1 VERNNWHVQL
11 LSGVEL
17 VGRERE
23 LETGRRFLAAVAGG
37 GSALVVTGDAG
48 IGKTV
53 VWRQLA
59 DEARTSGY
67 RVLAARCFGSDV
79 PLGFATLAD
88 LLDDVLDE
96 VGDELPAAQRSALGF
111 ALRRSEPE
119 GGAPD
124 ALTVS
129 RGVLGVLRLLAAAT
143 PVVLALDD
151 VQWIDS
157 PSARVLT
164 FALRRLEGEP
174 VGALATQRRGE
185 DGRDGLLLQTALP
198 EGRVN
203 SVELGPLSVGAL
215 HHLVRARL
223 GISLPRADL
232 VRLHEASGGNPM
244 FALEFARALPE
255 SAPAAVLPMP
265 PSLHELVRDR
275 LAALP
280 ADLRPLLEVVAVLGH
295 PRLGLL
301 GRVYAGAIAEPLDAA
316 VAAGAVVEEDGR
328 VRFAHP
334 LLASAV
340 YAEASSA
347 RRQELHRAAAA
358 VLDDVE
364 ERVRHLALAAT
375 GPDEETAVLLDRAAE
390 RASGRGAP
398 DAAAE
403 FAEWAQRLTPAE
415 HRAERD
421 RRVIRAAGYLI
432 EAGDEDGARRLLDPL
447 LATNLPDPLRAEAL
461 LVRASAE
468 WNDRGRLLELLEQA
482 LACARDDPRLRCEA
496 LILYTWQGGHLAG
509 DDYAAERCAREALE
523 LAERVG
529 EPGLRE
535 QAAVLAMEIGSL
547 RAQPVPA
554 LPREPLDAALHSVRR
569 PSWGMISRGAVLGRQ
584 LMFRGRLD
592 EARALLGE
600 ELERASRQGS
610 ELRLAVL
617 CQVVTELE
625 LRAGNWKLA
634 RTNAEEGFRI
644 MREVG
649 GNGEMIVRLGR
660 GRVAAHQGRVVD
672 ALDDLGAA
680 LARAESQRDV
690 VNTIRSRGSLG
701 FLHLSLGDHARAWTF
716 FEGLLEL
723 IERMGAHEPGANV
736 LLLPDAVETLV
747 MLGRLDEAEGHIA
760 RLEQRARA
768 LEHAWATPA
777 GERCRGLLLLGRS
790 QLESAIETL
799 ESSQAGFER
808 IGFPFDRARSLLAL
822 GDTLR
827 RAGRRRLA
835 AEKLQAARMLF
846 EQLGAPL
853 WLERTETELR
863 RAAPRPRREGEL
875 TAAEARVARL
885 VSAGATNKEVAAQLF
900 TTVATVEAHLT
911 RIYRK
916 LDLRSRN
923 ELTRKVADGSLR
935 LPDTS

>member
-1 VERNNWHVQL
+1 VEL
-11 LSGVEL
+11 LSRIEL

-23 LETGRRFLAAVAGG
+23 LEVGRRFLTAVAGG
-37 GSALVVTGDAG
+37 ASALVVTGDAG
-48 IGKTV
+48 IGKTAL
-53 VWRQLA
+53 WRRLA

-67 RVLAARCFGSDV
+67 RVLAARCFGADM

-88 LLDDVLDE
+88 LLEDVLE
-96 VGDELPAAQRSALGF
+96 EGGEELPSAQRSALDF

-129 RGVLGVLRLLAAAT
+129 RAVLGVLRLLAAAT

-174 VGALATQRRGE
+174 VAALATQRRGE
-185 DGRDGLLLQTALP
+185 DGRDGLSLETALP
-198 EGRVN
+198 EGRVD
-203 SVELGPLSVGAL
+203 SVELGPLSMGAL
-215 HHLVRARL
+215 HHLIRTRL
-223 GISLPRADL
+223 GISLPRASV

-255 SAPAAVLPMP
+255 STPAAVLPMP
-265 PSLHELVRDR
+265 ASLRELVRDR

-280 ADLRPLLEVVAVLGH
+280 ADLRPLLEVVAALGH
-295 PRLGLL
+295 PTLGLL
-301 GRVYAGAIAEPLDAA
+301 ECVYAGAVEEPLDAA
-316 VAAGAVVEEDGR
+316 VAAGTVVEEDGR

-340 YAEASSA
+340 YAEAGSV
-347 RRQELHRAAAA
+347 RRQEIHRAAAA
-358 VLDDVE
+358 VLDNVE
-364 ERVRHLALAAT
+364 ERARHLALAAAA
-375 GPDEETAVLLDRAAE
+375 PDEETAVQLDRAAE

-432 EAGDEDGARRLLDPL
+432 QAGDEEGARLLLDPL
-447 LATNLPDPLRAEAL
+447 LESDLPDRVRAEAL

-468 WNDRGRLLELLEQA
+468 WNERSSLLPLLEQA
-482 LACARDDPRLRCEA
+482 LACAADDARLRCEG
-496 LILYTWQGGHLAG
+496 LILYAWQGGHLAG
-509 DDYAAERCAREALE
+509 DDRVAERWAREALE
-523 LAERVG
+523 LAEHVG
-529 EPGLRE
+529 DPGLRE
-535 QAAVLAMEIGSL
+535 QAAVLALEIASL
-547 RAQPVPA
+547 RAQPLPVLPPGPPESA
-554 LPREPLDAALHSVRR
+554 LSSVRR
-569 PSWGMISRGAVLGRQ
+569 PPWGMVSRRAVLGRQ

-600 ELERASRQGS
+600 EVEHASRQGS
-610 ELRLAVL
+610 ELRLATLYQVL
-617 CQVVTELE
+617 TELE
-625 LRAGNWKLA
+625 LRAGNWGLA
-634 RTNAEEGFRI
+634 RARADEGFQI
-644 MREVG
+644 MRELG

-680 LARAESQRDV
+680 LARAENQRDV
-690 VNTIRSRGSLG
+690 VNTTRSRGSLG
-701 FLHLSLGDHARAWTF
+701 FLHLSLGDLARAWTF

-723 IERMGAHEPGANV
+723 IERMGADEPGANV
-736 LLLPDAVETLV
+736 LLLPDAIETLV

-760 RLEQRARA
+760 RLEERARGLA
-768 LEHAWATPA
+768 HAWATPA
-777 GERCRGLLLLGRS
+777 AERCRGLLLLGRG
-790 QLESAIETL
+790 QLELAIETL
-799 ESSQAGFER
+799 DSSQASFER
-808 IGFPFDRARSLLAL
+808 IGLPFDRARSLLAL
-822 GDTLR
+822 GNTLCR
-827 RAGRRRLA
+827 IGQRKLA
-835 AEKLQAARMLF
+835 AEKLHAACTLF

-853 WLERTETELR
+853 WLERTATDLR
-863 RAAPRPRREGEL
+863 RAAPRPRRDREL
-875 TAAEARVARL
+875 TAAEVRVAQL
-885 VSAGATNKEVAAQLF
+885 VSVGATNKEVAAQLF

-916 LDLRSRN
+916 LDLRSRS
-923 ELTRKVADGSLR
+923 ELTRKVAEGSLR
-935 LPDTS
+935 LPDGS

>member
-1 VERNNWHVQL
+1 VQF
-11 LSGVEL
+11 LSAVEL

-37 GSALVVTGDAG
+37 VSALVVTGDAG
-48 IGKTV
+48 IGKTAL
-53 VWRQLA
+53 WRQLA
-59 DEARTSGY
+59 EEARTSGY

-96 VGDELPAAQRSALGF
+96 VGEELPSAQRSALRF
-111 ALRRSEPE
+111 ALRRSESE

-151 VQWIDS
+151 AQWIDS

-164 FALRRLEGEP
+164 FALRRLEGEA

-185 DGRDGLLLQTALP
+185 DGRDGLSLQMELP

-215 HHLVRARL
+215 QHLIRGRL
-223 GISLPRADL
+223 GISLPRANV

-265 PSLHELVRDR
+265 SSLRELVRDR

-280 ADLRPLLEVVAVLGH
+280 ADLRPLLEVVAALGH
-295 PRLGLL
+295 PTLELL
-301 GRVYAGAIAEPLDAA
+301 QRAYAGAIEEPLDAA

-328 VRFAHP
+328 VRFTHP

-340 YAEASSA
+340 YAEAGSV
-347 RRQELHRAAAA
+347 RRQELHRTAAAA
-358 VLDDVE
+358 LDNVE
-364 ERVRHLALAAT
+364 ERARHLALAAT
-375 GPDEETAVLLDRAAE
+375 VPDEEVAVLLDRAAE

-398 DAAAE
+398 DAAVE
-403 FAEWAQRLTPAE
+403 FAEWAQRLTAAE
-415 HRAERD
+415 HRDDRD
-421 RRVIRAAGYLI
+421 HRVIRAAGYLI
-432 EAGDEDGARRLLDPL
+432 QAGDEESARRLLDPL
-447 LATNLPDPLRAEAL
+447 LESDLPDRVRAEAL

-468 WNDRGRLLELLEQA
+468 WNDRSSLLPLLEQA
-482 LACARDDPRLRCEA
+482 LACGRDDVRLRCEA
-496 LILYTWQGGHLAG
+496 LILYAWQGGHLAG
-509 DDYAAERCAREALE
+509 DDYAAERCAREALD
-523 LAERVG
+523 LAERVD
-529 EPGLRE
+529 EPGLLE
-535 QAAVLAMEIGSL
+535 QAAVLAMEVASL
-547 RAQPVPA
+547 RAQPLPVVP
-554 LPREPLDAALHSVRR
+554 PEPPEPAIRGVRR
-569 PSWGMISRGAVLGRQ
+569 PPWGMVSRRAVLGRQ

-617 CQVVTELE
+617 YQVVTELE
-625 LRAGNWKLA
+625 LRAGNWEIA
-634 RTNAEEGFRI
+634 RAHAEEGFRI

-660 GRVAAHQGRVVD
+660 GRVATHQGRVVD
-672 ALDDLGAA
+672 AVDDLGAA
-680 LARAESQRDV
+680 LARAESQLDV
-690 VNTIRSRGSLG
+690 VNTTRSCGSLG
-701 FLHLSLGDHARAWTF
+701 FLHLSLGDHTRAWTF
-716 FEGLLEL
+716 FAGLLEL
-723 IERMGAHEPGANV
+723 IESMGAHEPGANV
-736 LLLPDAVETLV
+736 LLVPDAIETLV
-747 MLGRLDEAEGHIA
+747 TLGRLEEAESHIE
-760 RLEQRARA
+760 RLEQRARV

-777 GERCRGLLLLGRS
+777 GERCRGLLLLGGGE
-790 QLESAIETL
+790 LEAAIQTL

-835 AEKLQAARMLF
+835 AEKLQAARTLF
-846 EQLGAPL
+846 ERLGASL
-853 WLERTETELR
+853 WRERTETELR
-863 RAAPRPRREGEL
+863 RAAPRPRRDDEL

-885 VSAGATNKEVAAQLF
+885 VSAGATNKEVAAQQF

-916 LDLRSRN
+916 LDLRSRT
-923 ELTRKVADGSLR
+923 ELTRKVAEGSLQ
-935 LPDTS
+935 LPDAS